1 MFFFLTQ
8 FVQDILRFSPLRAGI
23 SFLPMTAVLL
33 AVSQLS
39 SRLVSRFRPWTLMV
53 AGMLP
58 VVAGMTWLSRISPGT
73 GYLAGILGPMVLI
86 GAGMGV
92 VFVPLTMASLSG
104 VRPEDAGA
112 ASSMVNVMQQ
122 VGGSLGLAVL
132 VTAFTSATKAA
143 AAHPVAG
150 LSRLAQAHLAV
161 VHGVSSAFTLAA
173 VLDVLAFLVVLT
185 VMRAGRARKD
195 APSRAAVNE

>member
-1 MFFFLTQ
+1 
-8 FVQDILRFSPLRAGI
+8 
-23 SFLPMTAVLL
+23 
-33 AVSQLS
+33 
-39 SRLVSRFRPWTLMV
+39 
-53 AGMLP
+53 MLP

-73 GYLAGILGPMVLI
+73 GYLAGILGPMLLI
-86 GAGMGV
+86 GTGMGV

-104 VRPEDAGA
+104 VRPEDSGA

-132 VTAFTSATKAA
+132 VTAFTSAAKTA

-150 LSRLAQAHLAV
+150 LSRLAQAHLSV

-173 VLDVLAFLVVLT
+173 ILDVLALLVVLT
-185 VMRAGRARKD
+185 VMRDRRPAPLARP
-195 APSRAAVNE
+195 AERQNLSRAVADE

>member
-1 MFFFLTQ
+1 
-8 FVQDILRFSPLRAGI
+8 
-23 SFLPMTAVLL
+23 
-33 AVSQLS
+33 
-39 SRLVSRFRPWTLMV
+39 
-53 AGMLP
+53 
-58 VVAGMTWLSRISPGT
+58 
-73 GYLAGILGPMVLI
+73 
-86 GAGMGV
+86 
-92 VFVPLTMASLSG
+92 
-104 VRPEDAGA
+104 
-112 ASSMVNVMQQ
+112 MQQ